1 MKLVKSYVFNV
12 RYSATSSYIFL
23 KQKEVP
29 SQMVYEGCFR
39 YYNNKFINFSIFPV
53 KNGKEIE
60 DLYDICDEKDLSVYS
75 KWVFKH
81 YAVRNYKPNK
91 IKHVCRFVNPMKKY
105 KQVIL

>member
-81 YAVRNYKPNK
+81 YVVRAYKPVK

-105 KQVIL
+105 KQAIL